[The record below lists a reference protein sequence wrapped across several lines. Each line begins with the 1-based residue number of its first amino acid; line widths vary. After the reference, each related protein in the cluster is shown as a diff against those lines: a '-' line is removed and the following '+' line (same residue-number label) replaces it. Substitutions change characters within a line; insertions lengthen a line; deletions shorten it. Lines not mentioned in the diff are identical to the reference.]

1 MQMNTSDDI
10 PQRIWMSWRSML
22 TMILLTPLTPLAALA
37 AGILKGILL
46 ALPVMLLWNRVLAR
60 VVEVPS
66 IDFLT
71 AFLLLLL
78 FQMLGPVKLSVG
90 HEKR

>member
-1 MQMNTSDDI
+1 MQMNSSDEI
-10 PQRIWMSWRSML
+10 PRKYILSWRSGL
-22 TMILLTPLTPLAALA
+22 ALFFLAPLAALA
-37 AGILKGILL
+37 AGVLKGILL
-46 ALPVMLLWNRVLAR
+46 AFPVMLLWNRVLTQ

-78 FQMLGPVKLSVG
+78 FQLLGPVKLSVG
-90 HEKR
+90 PEKG

>member
-1 MQMNTSDDI
+1 
-10 PQRIWMSWRSML
+10 ML
-22 TMILLTPLTPLAALA
+22 TMILLTPLAALA

-46 ALPVMLLWNRVLAR
+46 AFPVMLLWNRVLAR

-66 IDFLT
+66 IDFTT

>member
-1 MQMNTSDDI
+1 
-10 PQRIWMSWRSML
+10 MSWRSML
-22 TMILLTPLTPLAALA
+22 TMILLTPLAALA

-66 IDFLT
+66 IDFFT

-90 HEKR
+90 QEKR

>member
-1 MQMNTSDDI
+1 MNSSDDI

-22 TMILLTPLTPLAALA
+22 TLFFLTPLAALA

-78 FQMLGPVKLSVG
+78 FQLLGPVKITTAP
-90 HEKR
+90 EKG

>member
-1 MQMNTSDDI
+1 
-10 PQRIWMSWRSML
+10 ML
-22 TMILLTPLTPLAALA
+22 TLFFLTPLAALA
-37 AGILKGILL
+37 AGALKGILL
-46 ALPVMLLWNRVLAR
+46 ALPVMLLWNRVLTR

-66 IDFLT
+66 IDFFT

-90 HEKR
+90 HEKH

>member
-1 MQMNTSDDI
+1 
-10 PQRIWMSWRSML
+10 ML
-22 TMILLTPLTPLAALA
+22 TMILLTPLAALA

-78 FQMLGPVKLSVG
+78 FQMLGPVKLTTG
-90 HEKR
+90 PEKG

>member
-1 MQMNTSDDI
+1 MQMNSSDEI

-22 TMILLTPLTPLAALA
+22 TLILLTPLAALA

-78 FQMLGPVKLSVG
+78 FQLLGPVKITTG

>member
-1 MQMNTSDDI
+1 MQMNSSDDI

-22 TMILLTPLTPLAALA
+22 TMILLTPLAALA

-46 ALPVMLLWNRVLAR
+46 AFPVMLLWNRVLAR

-78 FQMLGPVKLSVG
+78 FQMLGPVKISVG

>member
-1 MQMNTSDDI
+1 
-10 PQRIWMSWRSML
+10 MSWRSML
-22 TMILLTPLTPLAALA
+22 TMILLTPLAALA

-46 ALPVMLLWNRVLAR
+46 AFPVMLLWNRVLAR

-78 FQMLGPVKLSVG
+78 FQMLGPVKISVG